1 MATKKNIHVKDR
13 NLLLAALPPEE
24 YERLLPDLQ
33 SVSLDENHVLIEPFR
48 RISYVYFPLSGAI
61 SLLMPAGQGHY
72 IEAGMVGNEG
82 LTGVCLSLGSDRAP
96 MRAVAQTSSHGLK
109 MSARVFRAEMQR
121 NSPLADAVRRY
132 AQAYMVML
140 SQGLVCMGAHRIE
153 QRCARW
159 LLMMH
164 DRINTDELRLTH
176 KTLARMLGVRR
187 ATVSEVASRLQSR
200 DLVRYERGVMK
211 IVDRAGL
218 EKAACECYRVM
229 TRELARMLAVR
240 MVRHSRPQTEKAPPL

>member
-1 MATKKNIHVKDR
+1 MGSKRSIHVQDR
-13 NLLLAALPPEE
+13 NLLLAAVPPEE
-24 YERLLPDLQ
+24 YERLLSNLQ
-33 SVSLDENHVLIEPFR
+33 RISLDENQVLIEPFKP
-48 RISYVYFPLSGAI
+48 ISYVYFPLSGAI
-61 SLLMPAGQGHY
+61 SLLMPAGQGRY

-82 LTGVCLSLGSDRAP
+82 LTGVCLSLGGDRAP

-109 MSARVFRAEMQR
+109 MSAKAFRAEMER
-121 NSPLADAVRRY
+121 NGPLADAARRY

-159 LLMMH
+159 LLMLH
-164 DRINTDELRLTH
+164 DRIDTDQLRLTH
-176 KTLARMLGVRR
+176 QTLARMLGVRR
-187 ATVSEVASRLQSR
+187 ATVSEVASRLQLR
-200 DLVRYERGVMK
+200 DLVRYERGVVK

-229 TRELARMLAVR
+229 VRELARMLAVR
-240 MVRHSRPQTEKAPPL
+240 TIHHRSPQPEKAPPQ

>member
-1 MATKKNIHVKDR
+1 MAAKKNIHVKDR
-13 NLLLAALPPEE
+13 NLLLAAVPPDE
-24 YERLLPDLQ
+24 YERLLPNLQ
-33 SVSLDENHVLIEPFR
+33 SVSLDENEVLIEPFKP
-48 RISYVYFPLSGAI
+48 ISYVYFPLSGAI
-61 SLLMPAGQGHY
+61 SLLMPAGQGRY

-82 LTGVCLSLGSDRAP
+82 LTGVCLALGSDRAP

-109 MSARVFRAEMQR
+109 MSAKVFRAEMQR
-121 NSPLADAVRRY
+121 NGPLADAVRRY
-132 AQAYMVML
+132 AHSYMVML

-159 LLMMH
+159 LLMIH
-164 DRINTDELRLTH
+164 DRVNTDQLRLTH
-176 KTLARMLGVRR
+176 NALARMLGVRR

-229 TRELARMLAVR
+229 TRELARMLAGQTL
-240 MVRHSRPQTEKAPPL
+240 RHRKPQPEEAPPQ